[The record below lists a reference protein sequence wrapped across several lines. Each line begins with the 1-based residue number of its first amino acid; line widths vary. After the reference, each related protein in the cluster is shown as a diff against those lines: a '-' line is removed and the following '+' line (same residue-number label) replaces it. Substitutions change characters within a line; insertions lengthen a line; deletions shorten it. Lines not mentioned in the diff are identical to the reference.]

1 MSEVNHHLNVS
12 YTTMLLFIKYD
23 IAYKLPNIKFD
34 VAYKL

>member
-1 MSEVNHHLNVS
+1 MYLIKI
-12 YTTMLLFIKYD
+12 MLLFIKYD